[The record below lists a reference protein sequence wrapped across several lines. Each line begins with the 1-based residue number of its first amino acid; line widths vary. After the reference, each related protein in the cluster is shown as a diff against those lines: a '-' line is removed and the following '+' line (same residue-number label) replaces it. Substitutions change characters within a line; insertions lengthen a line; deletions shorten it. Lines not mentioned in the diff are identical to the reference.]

1 MRASVQQQLS
11 NAQQMMVAQ
20 TIVEMMRERDIA
32 PDVDYTAAA
41 GADYGLV
48 RGWELP
54 GGDGVYA
61 IAYGDGGQ
69 TDYALDTDPDQP
81 LADWL
86 LHPDGSPLEIALEQ
100 ANVLGLDAVEAAT
113 GEEEDNDYMI
123 LYATPQY
130 GGDAPAAYDVD
141 DQGRELAFGTLA
153 EAQAYVSK
161 CEEGTAVLAHN
172 QSGAHRHKIVAIAR

>member
-1 MRASVQQQLS
+1 VHTITQLS
-11 NAQQMMVAQ
+11 SAQQAMVAQ

-69 TDYALDTDPDQP
+69 TDYVIDTDPDGP

-86 LHPDGSPLEIALEQ
+86 LHPDGSPYEIALEQ

-113 GEEEDNDYMI
+113 GDETGSDFMI
-123 LYATPQY
+123 LFATPQY
-130 GGDAPAAYDVD
+130 GGVAPAAYDVD
-141 DQGRELAFGTLA
+141 DQGRELAFATLE
-153 EAQAYVSK
+153 EAQAYVSR
-161 CEEGTAVLAHN
+161 CEEGPAILAHN
-172 QSGAHRHKIVAIAR
+172 QAGAPQHKIVAIAR